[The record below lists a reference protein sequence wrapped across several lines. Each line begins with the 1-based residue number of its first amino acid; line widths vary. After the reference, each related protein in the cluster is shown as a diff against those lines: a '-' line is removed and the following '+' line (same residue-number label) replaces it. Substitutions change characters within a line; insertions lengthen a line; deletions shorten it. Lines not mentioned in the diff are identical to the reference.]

1 MASAVLTGLALLTS
15 YATRV
20 NLATIDILSAGAY
33 TMAGALVG
41 AMLPFAFGAV
51 TMLAVAQAAQGVVY
65 EVRRQ
70 FKTIPGIMEGTAKPD
85 YDRCIAFVT
94 QASNAIAR
102 YLRTRISHLPHPLSP
117 VSCAGVHHDERGPCP
132 HRRVP
137 RHHLRHRPGS

>member
-15 YATRV
+15 YASRV
-20 NLATIDILSAGAY
+20 NLGTIDILSSGAY
-33 TMAGALVG
+33 AMAGALVG

-94 QASNAIAR
+94 QVGGWVDHTPVLHSTPS
-102 YLRTRISHLPHPLSP
+102 LMPHPLA
-117 VSCAGVHHDERGPCP
+117 VRWRW
-132 HRRVP
+132 RR
-137 RHHLRHRPGS
+137 RRS